1 MRLEEGESM
10 TPSTFGG
17 RSVLVTG
24 GTGSFGKAFVK
35 HVLKVGVRRVVV
47 LSRDELKQSEMMR
60 RVPDE
65 RVRFMIGSVTDAE
78 RVKRAMRDCDFVV
91 HAAAMKQIPA
101 CEQHPAECVNTNVLG
116 TQVVALAAI
125 DAGVSRAVFLSTDKA
140 AQPNTHYGAC
150 KLAAER
156 LWTQANVY
164 AAGTP
169 TRLVATR
176 YGNVIGSR
184 GSVVPLF
191 ERQAEE
197 GALTITDRRMTRF
210 WMKLSEAVGLVELAL
225 REGRGGEVF
234 IPKVPS
240 ASILTVAEAVAPGV
254 KWAEI
259 GIRGGE
265 KMHETLIAEDEA
277 RNTFDMGSHYVI
289 EPHRTW
295 EDLPLLQTDALMKTK
310 GYRSDT
316 NPDQMD
322 VNSFKAL
329 LNQPEEL

>member
-1 MRLEEGESM
+1 MLPEPGEIM
-10 TPSTFGG
+10 APSTFGG

-24 GTGSFGKAFVK
+24 GTGSFGNAFVR
-35 HVLKVGVRRVVV
+35 HVLASGVRRVVV
-47 LSRDELKQSEMMR
+47 LSRDELKQSEMR
-60 RVPDE
+60 TRFPDE
-65 RVRFMIGSVTDAE
+65 RVRFMIGSVTNAE
-78 RVKRAMRDCDFVV
+78 RVKRAMRGCDYVV

-125 DAGVSRAVFLSTDKA
+125 DAGVKRAVFLSTDKA

-156 LWTQANVY
+156 LWNGSNVY

-191 ERQAEE
+191 RRQAEK
-197 GALTITDRRMTRF
+197 GLLTITDKRMTRF
-210 WMKLSEAVGLVELAL
+210 WMRIQQAVDLVELAL
-225 REGRGGEVF
+225 AQGRGGDVF
-234 IPKVPS
+234 IPRVP
-240 ASILTVAEAVAPGV
+240 ACGILTVAEAVAPGV
-254 KWAEI
+254 KTAEI
-259 GIRGGE
+259 GIRPGE
-265 KMHETLIAEDEA
+265 KLHETLVAEDEA
-277 RNTFDMGSHYVI
+277 RQTREYPDHYRI

-295 EDLPLLQTDALMKTK
+295 EEESPVHTGDAVPS
-310 GYRSDT
+310 GWSYRSDT
-316 NPDQMD
+316 NPDQLD
-322 VNSFKAL
+322 AEGFSRL
-329 LNQPEEL
+329 LEEA